1 METDVNSIS
10 TNLNNLQDDFDALET
25 NLSTN
30 YYTKTASDSRYYI
43 KINLV
48 SAVKYV
54 LSQTNN
60 VLSLY
65 NLKDDFYDEGEID
78 LIVAGLET

>member
-1 METDVNSIS
+1 MT
-10 TNLNNLQDDFDALET
+10 
-25 NLSTN
+25 
-30 YYTKTASDSRYYI
+30 
-43 KINLV
+43 
-48 SAVKYV
+48 KYV

-65 NLKDDFYDEGEID
+65 DLKDDFYDETEID